1 MAGEILVETTE
12 GRFTTVVRMRT
23 PCCGDTWCGGD
34 RASQRPRAIP
44 SDVKVTIACDNHGV
58 VDQTARQGFG
68 LAQQVQTRHLWLL
81 TEDRDR
87 SEPSLFAHEPPAYKR
102 M

>member
-12 GRFTTVVRMRT
+12 GRFITTVVRMRT
-23 PCCGDTWCGGD
+23 PCCGDSWCGGD

-44 SDVKVTIACDNHGV
+44 SDVKVTIACDNQGV
-58 VDQTARQGFG
+58 VDQTAQQDFG
-68 LAQQVQTRHLWLL
+68 WHNTCTPDIWLL

-87 SEPSLFAHEPPAYKR
+87 SEPSRFAHEPPAFKR